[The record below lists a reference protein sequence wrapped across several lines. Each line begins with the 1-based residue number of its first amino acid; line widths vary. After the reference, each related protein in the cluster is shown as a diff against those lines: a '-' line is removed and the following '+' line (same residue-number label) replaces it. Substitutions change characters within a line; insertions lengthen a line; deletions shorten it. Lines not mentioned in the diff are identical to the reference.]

1 MQLQNCQ
8 VIGIKSQGHFE
19 GTNNNK
25 VVRASGRPM
34 APFVFTAMGRP
45 PYLERIR
52 WSDVVYLAPIE

>member
-8 VIGIKSQGHFE
+8 VIGVRSQRHFE

-34 APFVFTAMGRP
+34 ALFVFSATGCSLVPGANQMEQCGLFSI
-45 PYLERIR
+45 Y
-52 WSDVVYLAPIE
+52 